1 MKWEDEGIV
10 LAVRPY
16 GERNLI
22 IDSFTPSKG
31 RHSGMVR
38 NANSNKTV
46 NYLEPGVQLRL
57 VWAARLHEHLGIFST
72 ELVKSRT
79 LNLIKSRD
87 ALLGFNSMLSILLIT
102 LPEREPFEKIYSKT
116 IGLIELIENRDDWIA
131 KYVEWE
137 LFILSELGYGLDL
150 STCVVSGENS
160 NLIYVS
166 PKSGRAVSESAG
178 KDWKN
183 KLLALPLFLLQEQ
196 NCVSSGELLD
206 GLTLTGYF
214 LRKWA
219 LPNIERKSLPNA
231 RQRFINSLF
240 R

>member
-1 MKWEDEGIV
+1 M
-10 LAVRPY
+10 
-16 GERNLI
+16 
-22 IDSFTPSKG
+22 
-31 RHSGMVR
+31 
-38 NANSNKTV
+38 
-46 NYLEPGVQLRL
+46 
-57 VWAARLHEHLGIFST
+57 
-72 ELVKSRT
+72 
-79 LNLIKSRD
+79 
-87 ALLGFNSMLSILLIT
+87 LGFNSMLSILLIT

-150 STCVVSGENS
+150 SICVVSGEKS

-178 KDWKN
+178 KEWKN